1 MWQNTVRNGEEMN
14 EDSRSAGSK
23 ADFLRLAGIGPELV
37 EFVIDFME
45 KPEIYFSMS
54 FERRREIEN
63 QMDAILSSFE
73 QGVHYDS
80 QIELIQTVLSKE
92 VT

>member
-23 ADFLRLAGIGPELV
+23 SDFMRLAGIGTELA

-45 KPEIYFSMS
+45 KPEIFFSMS
-54 FERRREIEN
+54 FERRNEIEN

-73 QGVHYDS
+73 QGVHCDS
-80 QIELIQTVLSKE
+80 QIGLIQTVLSKE